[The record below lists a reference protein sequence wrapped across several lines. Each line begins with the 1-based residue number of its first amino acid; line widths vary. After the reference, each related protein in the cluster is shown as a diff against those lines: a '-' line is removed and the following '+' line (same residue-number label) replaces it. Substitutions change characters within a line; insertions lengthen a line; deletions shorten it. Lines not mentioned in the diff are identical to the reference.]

1 MKKNILNLEKYEL
14 EQYVLKKYQGKEIF
28 KWLYKKREYDFL
40 EYTNLSKE
48 LRNSLMDILEVKLL
62 EIIKVEESHDVYKF
76 LFKLKDSEYIE
87 TVLMKH
93 GYGNSICVSTQVG
106 CNMGCLFCESGKL
119 KKVRDLEVYELISQI
134 LMVRDHLNIDI
145 NSVVLMGIGEP
156 FDNYDN
162 VVKFLK
168 IINDSDGLDIGA
180 RKITVSTSGLV
191 PMIDKFSDLGIQVN
205 LAVSL
210 HASNNKTRSE
220 LMPINKVYNLN
231 MLMDSIRRYIDKTS
245 RRVTIEYVMIKL
257 VNDTLKDASNLVNL
271 LKDLNVYVNLIPYN
285 ETSSNLE
292 GSSDESIRKFY
303 DILKKGGIDVTIRKK
318 MGSKISAACGQLRSK
333 EV

>member
-14 EQYVLKKYQGKEIF
+14 DQYVLKKYQGKEIF
-28 KWLYKKREYDFL
+28 KWLYKKKEYDFL
-40 EYTNLSKE
+40 KYTNLSKE
-48 LRNSLMDILEVKLL
+48 LRNSLINIFEVKLL
-62 EIIKVEESHDVYKF
+62 EIIKVEESSDVYKF

-257 VNDTLKDASNLVNL
+257 VNDTLKDASDLVNL

>member
-1 MKKNILNLEKYEL
+1 MKKNILNYSKFEL
-14 EQYVLKKYQGKEIF
+14 RDYVLKKYQATEVF
-28 KWLYKKREYDFL
+28 KWIYKKREYDFSK
-40 EYTNLSKE
+40 YTNLSKE
-48 LRNSLMDILEVKLL
+48 LRNSLLDSFEVKFL
-62 EIIKVEESHDVYKF
+62 EIVKVEESSDVYKF
-76 LFKLKDSEYIE
+76 LFKLSDGEYIE

-134 LMVRDHLNIDI
+134 IMVRENLGIDI

-162 VVKFLK
+162 VIKFIK
-168 IINDSDGLDIGA
+168 MINDKDGLEIGA

-191 PMIDKFSDLGIQVN
+191 PMIDEFSNLDLQVN
-205 LAVSL
+205 LAISL
-210 HASNNKTRSE
+210 HASNDKTRSMI
-220 LMPINKVYNLN
+220 MPINKVYNLD
-231 MLMDSIRRYIDKTS
+231 MLIDSIDRYIAKTS
-245 RRVTIEYVMIKL
+245 RRVTIEYVMIKE
-257 VNDTLKDASNLVNL
+257 VNDTLKDALELINL
-271 LKDLNVYVNLIPYN
+271 LKNLNVYVNLIPYN
-285 ETSSNLE
+285 ETSSNLSA
-292 GSSDESIRKFY
+292 SSDESIREFY
-303 DILKKGGIDVTIRKK
+303 DILKKNKIDVTIRKK

>member
-14 EQYVLKKYQGKEIF
+14 DQYVLKKYQGKEIF

>member
-28 KWLYKKREYDFL
+28 KWLYKKKEYDFL
-40 EYTNLSKE
+40 KYTNLSKE

-62 EIIKVEESHDVYKF
+62 EIIKVEESSDVYKF

-257 VNDTLKDASNLVNL
+257 VNDTLKDASDLVNL

>member
-1 MKKNILNLEKYEL
+1 MKKNILNLEKCEL
-14 EQYVLKKYQGKEIF
+14 EEYVLKKYQSKEIF
-28 KWLYKKREYDFL
+28 KWIYKKREYDFL
-40 EYTNLSKE
+40 KYTNISKE
-48 LRNSLMDILEVKLL
+48 LRNSLLDVFDIKLL
-62 EIIKVEESHDVYKF
+62 KIVKVEESSDVHKF
-76 LFKLKDSEYIE
+76 LFKLNDSEYIE

-93 GYGNSICVSTQVG
+93 SYGNSICVSTQVG

-119 KKVRDLEVYELISQI
+119 KKVRDLEVYELVSQI
-134 LMVRDHLNIDI
+134 LMVSDYLNINI

-162 VVKFLK
+162 VIKFIK
-168 IINDSDGLDIGA
+168 IMNDSDGLDIGA

-205 LAVSL
+205 LAISL
-210 HASNNKTRSE
+210 HASNNETRSK
-220 LMPINKVYNLN
+220 LMPINKVYNLD
-231 MLMDSIRRYIDKTS
+231 MLVDSIRRYIDKTS
-245 RRVTIEYVMIKL
+245 RRITIEYVMIKL
-257 VNDTLKDASNLVNL
+257 VNDTKKDALELVNL
-271 LKDLNVYVNLIPYN
+271 LKELNVYVNLIPYN
-285 ETSSNLE
+285 ETSSNFE
-292 GSSDESIRKFY
+292 GSSDESIKEFY

>member
-14 EQYVLKKYQGKEIF
+14 DQYVLKKYQGKEIF

-257 VNDTLKDASNLVNL
+257 VNDTLKDASDLVNL

>member
-1 MKKNILNLEKYEL
+1 
-14 EQYVLKKYQGKEIF
+14 
-28 KWLYKKREYDFL
+28 
-40 EYTNLSKE
+40 
-48 LRNSLMDILEVKLL
+48 MDILEVKLL
-62 EIIKVEESHDVYKF
+62 EIKKVEESHDVYKF

>member
-14 EQYVLKKYQGKEIF
+14 DQYVLKKYQGKEIF
-28 KWLYKKREYDFL
+28 KWLYKKKEYDFL
-40 EYTNLSKE
+40 KYTNLSKE
-48 LRNSLMDILEVKLL
+48 LRNSLINIFEVKLL
-62 EIIKVEESHDVYKF
+62 EIIKVEESSDVYKF